1 MTTRNKLVLVSV
13 FGLFFGFVSAILA
26 TCAHAEGVTIVK
38 KADLPAL
45 KGGKSTAAKSPIP
58 TCFAGNRAKLA
69 SSDPL
74 VVDWAKSHE
83 KHACATAATVY
94 VCRAGANLS
103 VRCE

>member
-1 MTTRNKLVLVSV
+1 MSTRTELVLVLVFSLA
-13 FGLFFGFVSAILA
+13 FGLCSAIIA
-26 TCAHAEGVTIVK
+26 NCAHAEPTIVK

-45 KGGKSTAAKSPIP
+45 KGGKSTAEKSPIP